1 MKILLSIIGGSCA
14 LAFSPVILAQTEIPV
29 SEKKAAAQS
38 SVVFYGVLDAGV
50 TFVNNE
56 GGHSNAKLDTGVM
69 EPNRWG
75 IKGVEDLGGGLNAVF
90 QLESS
95 FNLDDG
101 SLSSPGTM
109 FDRVAMVGLAG
120 RYGQVTFGTQYDLI
134 NDYVTPFNIS
144 AGASGY
150 AAHQGNFDR
159 IAGNAIQRSIKFA
172 SADFNG
178 LTFGALYSFADKILH
193 PDENDSEGAGSGTAW
208 NIGAHY
214 AYGPFSAGA
223 AYMRLNTPRG
233 TQAIGPYP
241 SLGLTHFLGQPTFAI
256 DAGSG
261 ERVPLKNMAIDSQ
274 KIFAIGA
281 AYEIGNLTAMANF
294 ADIEFRGYGQA
305 SVLRLIE
312 VGGRYHLSAALD
324 GTLGYQ
330 RMHFEGIRANQ
341 LSLGLDY
348 HLSKRSDLYV
358 SADYR
363 RASRGVNGVIGNS
376 FAPSSN
382 SAQGL
387 LRMGM
392 RHVF

>member
-1 MKILLSIIGGSCA
+1 MKVLLSIIGGSCA
-14 LAFSPVILAQTEIPV
+14 LAFSPVIQAQTEIPV
-29 SEKKAAAQS
+29 SEKKAAAPS
-38 SVVFYGVLDAGV
+38 FVVFYGVLDAGV
-50 TFVNNE
+50 TFANND
-56 GGHSNAKLDTGVM
+56 GGHGNAKLDTGVM

-75 IKGVEDLGGGLNAVF
+75 VKGVEDLGGGTSAVF

-101 SLSSPGTM
+101 SLSSQGTM
-109 FDRVAMVGLAG
+109 FDRVAMIGLTN

-144 AGASGY
+144 ATASGY
-150 AAHQGNFDR
+150 ASHQGDFDR

-172 SADFNG
+172 SADFDG
-178 LTFGALYSFADKILH
+178 LTFGALYSFADKSVH
-193 PDENDSEGAGSGTAW
+193 PDEGNSEGAGSGTAW
-208 NIGAHY
+208 NLGAHY
-214 AYGPFSAGA
+214 ARGPFSAGL

-241 SLGLTHFLGQPTFAI
+241 SLGLTQFLGQPTFAI

-261 ERVPLKNMAIDSQ
+261 ERVPFKNMAIDSQ

-281 AYEIGNLTAMANF
+281 AYEIGDLVAMANF

-305 SVLRLIE
+305 SDLRLIE
-312 VGGRYHLSAALD
+312 IGGRYHISAALD

-330 RMHFEGIRANQ
+330 RMHVEDTKANQ

-363 RASRGVNGVIGNS
+363 RASRGVDGVIGNS

-387 LRMGM
+387 LRVGM

>member
-1 MKILLSIIGGSCA
+1 MKVLLSIIGGSCA
-14 LAFSPVILAQTEIPV
+14 LTFSPAIQAQAGIPATE
-29 SEKKAAAQS
+29 AATS
-38 SVVFYGVLDAGV
+38 SVVFYGVLDVGV

-56 GGHSNAKLDTGVM
+56 DGHSNTKLDTGTM

-75 IKGVEDLGGGLNAVF
+75 VKGVEYLGDGLSAVF

-101 SLSSPGTM
+101 SLSSQGTI
-109 FDRVAMVGLAG
+109 FDRVAMVGLAN
-120 RYGQVTFGTQYDLI
+120 RYGQLTFGTQYDLI

-144 AGASGY
+144 ATASGY
-150 AAHQGNFDR
+150 ASHQGDFDR
-159 IAGNAIQRSIKFA
+159 IAGNAIRRSIKFA
-172 SADFNG
+172 SADFDG
-178 LTFGALYSFADKILH
+178 LAFGALYSFADKSQRS
-193 PDENDSEGAGSGTAW
+193 EKGDSEDAGSGTAW
-208 NIGAHY
+208 NVGAHY
-214 AYGPFSAGA
+214 VRGSFSAGA

-233 TQAIGPYP
+233 TQAIGPYQ
-241 SLGLTHFLGQPTFAI
+241 SLGLTRFLGQPTVTI
-256 DAGSG
+256 DPDSG
-261 ERVPLKNMAIDSQ
+261 ERVPLTNMAIDSQ

-281 AYEIGNLTAMANF
+281 AYEMGNLTAMADF

-305 SVLRLIE
+305 SGLRLIE
-312 VGGRYHLSAALD
+312 IGGRYHISAALD

-330 RMHFEGIRANQ
+330 RMHFEGTNANQ

-348 HLSKRSDLYV
+348 RLSKRSDLYV

-387 LRMGM
+387 LRVGM

>member
-1 MKILLSIIGGSCA
+1 MKVLLSLIGSSCA
-14 LAFSPVILAQTEIPV
+14 LAFSPLVQAQTEA
-29 SEKKAAAQS
+29 SAAEKKIVSQS
-38 SVVFYGVLDAGV
+38 AVTFYGVLDAGV

-56 GGHSNAKLDTGVM
+56 AGHGNAKLDTGVM

-75 IKGVEDLGGGLNAVF
+75 VKGVENLGGGLSALF

-101 SLSSPGTM
+101 SLSSQGTL
-109 FDRVAMVGLAG
+109 FDRVAMVGLSNQF
-120 RYGQVTFGTQYDLI
+120 GQLTFGTQYDLI

-144 AGASGY
+144 ASSSGY
-150 AAHQGNFDR
+150 ASHQGDFDR
-159 IAGNAIQRSIKFA
+159 IAGNAIQRSVKFA
-172 SADFNG
+172 SADFKG
-178 LTFGALYSFADKILH
+178 LTFGALYAFADKSQH
-193 PDENDSEGAGSGTAW
+193 PDENNAEGAGSGNAW

-214 AYGPFSAGA
+214 ANGPFSAGA
-223 AYMRLNTPRG
+223 SYMRLNTPRG
-233 TQAIGPYP
+233 TQAIGPYQ
-241 SLGLTHFLGQPTFAI
+241 SLGLTHFLGQPTFTI
-256 DAGSG
+256 DPSSG
-261 ERVPLKNMAIDSQ
+261 DRIPINNMAIDSQ

-281 AYEIGNLTAMANF
+281 AYEMGDLTAMANF
-294 ADIEFRGYGQA
+294 ADIEFRGFGQA
-305 SVLRLIE
+305 SDLRLIE
-312 VGGRYHLSAALD
+312 IGGRYRLSAALD
-324 GTLGYQ
+324 GTVGYQ
-330 RMHFEGIRANQ
+330 RMHFEDTKANQ

-387 LRMGM
+387 LRVGM

>member
-1 MKILLSIIGGSCA
+1 MKVLLSIIGGSCA
-14 LAFSPVILAQTEIPV
+14 LAFSPVIQAQAEIPV
-29 SEKKAAAQS
+29 SEKKAAAPS

-75 IKGVEDLGGGLNAVF
+75 VKGVEDLGGGLSTVF

-109 FDRVAMVGLAG
+109 FDRVAMVGLAN
-120 RYGQVTFGTQYDLI
+120 RYGQMTFGTQYDLI

-159 IAGNAIQRSIKFA
+159 IAGNAIQRSVKFA

-178 LTFGALYSFADKILH
+178 LTFGALYSFADKSLN

-208 NIGAHY
+208 NIGARY
-214 AYGPFSAGA
+214 ARGPFSAGA

-241 SLGLTHFLGQPTFAI
+241 SLGLTHFLGQPTFVI
-256 DAGSG
+256 DAESG
-261 ERVPLKNMAIDSQ
+261 ERVPFKNMAIDSQ

-305 SVLRLIE
+305 SDLRLLEI
-312 VGGRYHLSAALD
+312 GGRYHLSAALD

-330 RMHFEGIRANQ
+330 RMHFEGTKANQ

-348 HLSKRSDLYV
+348 HWSKRSDLYV

-382 SAQGL
+382 SAQSL